1 MSTVSVTYA
10 PGSPRSLRA
19 QNRDRVLGAL
29 LRQGAMTQVQLARV
43 TGLSPASVSN
53 LVRELSDNGQI
64 EVGQTTSS
72 GRAANLVRLATDS
85 RVVIAVDVDHQR
97 IRIAVADANRTIL
110 AERSSPLVE
119 GHKVYDDLDL
129 ALTMAKDCVRDA
141 DRSWD
146 DVAGMALAVPA
157 PIDVRTGLLG
167 SSSILPGW
175 VNVPVG
181 EELQARAKV
190 PVFLENDANLG
201 AWGEFVN
208 GAGRGAQTMAY
219 LKVGSG
225 VGCGLILNGAI
236 HHGAGG
242 LAGEIGHT
250 TVDEHGPVCRCG
262 NRGCLES
269 FASGPVL
276 LRALHS
282 SHPDITDMA
291 GVITFAQLGDPGT
304 RRVLADAGRSVG
316 VAVANLCN
324 LINPD
329 RVVVGGEMAQA
340 GDVFLDPLREAVA
353 RFAVPSAVYPDMIVA
368 SGLGDSSELVGAVD
382 LAAARLTLRG

>member
-1 MSTVSVTYA
+1 
-10 PGSPRSLRA
+10 
-19 QNRDRVLGAL
+19 
-29 LRQGAMTQVQLARV
+29 MTQVQLARA

-53 LVRELSDNGQI
+53 LVRELGETGQV
-64 EVGQTTSS
+64 EVQSTTSS
-72 GRAANLVRLATDS
+72 GRAANLIRLATDN
-85 RVVIAVDVDHQR
+85 RVVIAIVVDHQR
-97 IRIAVADANRTIL
+97 IRTAVADANRTIL
-110 AERSSPLVE
+110 AERSAPLVE
-119 GHKVYDDLDL
+119 GHHVADDLDIAL
-129 ALTMAKDCVRDA
+129 AMAKNCVVDA
-141 DRSWD
+141 DRLWS
-146 DVAGMALAVPA
+146 DVASVALAVPA
-157 PIDVRTGLLG
+157 PIDSRTGLLG

-175 VNVPVG
+175 ANVAVG

-190 PVFLENDANLG
+190 PVFLENDANFG
-201 AWGEFVN
+201 AWGEYVN
-208 GAGRGAQTMAY
+208 GTGRGSQTMAY

-225 VGCGLILNGAI
+225 IGCGLVLNGAV
-236 HHGAGG
+236 HQGAGG

-276 LRALHS
+276 LRALRS
-282 SHPDITDMA
+282 AHPDIADVA
-291 GVITFAQLGDPGT
+291 GIITFAHMGDPGT
-304 RRVLADAGRSVG
+304 RRVLADAGRAVG

-353 RFAVPSAVYPDMIVA
+353 RFAVPSAVYPDLVVA

-382 LAAARLTLRG
+382 LAAARLAVTA

>member
-1 MSTVSVTYA
+1 MTYA
-10 PGSPRSLRA
+10 PGSPKSLRA
-19 QNRDRVLGAL
+19 QNRDRVLSAL
-29 LRQGAMTQVQLARV
+29 LRQGSMTQVQLARV

-53 LVRELSDNGQI
+53 LVRELADSGRI
-64 EVGQTTSS
+64 EVESTTSS
-72 GRAANLVRLATDS
+72 GRAANLIRLATDN
-85 RVVIAVDVDHQR
+85 RVVVAVDVDHQR
-97 IRIAVADANRTIL
+97 IRIAVSDANRTIL

-119 GHKVYDDLDL
+119 GHHVDDDLDL
-129 ALTMAKDCVRDA
+129 ALAMAHSCVADA
-141 DRSWD
+141 DHTWT
-146 DVAGMALAVPA
+146 DVALLALAVPA
-157 PIDVRTGLLG
+157 PIDMRNGVLG

-175 VNVPVG
+175 AHIAVG
-181 EELQARAKV
+181 EELQRRAGIE
-190 PVFLENDANLG
+190 VFVENDANLG
-201 AWGEFVN
+201 AWGEYIN
-208 GAGRGAQTMAY
+208 GAGRGSQTMAY

-225 VGCGLILNGAI
+225 IGCGLVLNGVL

-242 LAGEIGHT
+242 MAGEIGHT
-250 TVDEHGPVCRCG
+250 TVDEHGPICRCG

-276 LRALHS
+276 LRALQQ
-282 SHPDITDMA
+282 SHPEIHDVA
-291 GVITFAQLGDPGT
+291 GVITFAHMGDPGT
-304 RRVLADAGRSVG
+304 RRVLADAGRAVG

-353 RFAVPSAVYPDMIVA
+353 RFAVPSVVFPDLIVG

-382 LAAARLTLRG
+382 LAAARLTATA